1 MKFQGIPPLWNF
13 IYKRVVI
20 IYIYIIINLN
30 LLYWWKCIFDC
41 VCIGH
46 LVWISTSCCYTMTKY
61 TRLALV
67 RGIGPV
73 SQHKLCASHT
83 RFQWTVWYF
92 PTNIVIH
99 AAQSHAQQ
107 LAILWSQLKQVIH
120 SNSNIKIH
128 KSSCNLKWISETRS
142 HHSLQQTP

>member
-1 MKFQGIPPLWNF
+1 MNFHVAPFFLDFGIFETNT
-13 IYKRVVI
+13 
-20 IYIYIIINLN
+20 YIYNYQSKFIILMKMHFWLCMYRPPRMDFYVV
-30 LLYWWKCIFDC
+30 LLHDDK
-41 VCIGH
+41 VH
-46 LVWISTSCCYTMTKY
+46 TSCPCPWH
-61 TRLALV
+61 RA
-67 RGIGPV
+67 V